1 MSNQEDD
8 VQEALSKLEIAMRT
22 QVEKNMSVTDMRVT
36 TQKTR
41 LYKLWCLLTYGH
53 LLGPSGVCLRCGKKI
68 TAAIVK
74 PQIIKKEQQ
83 L

>member
-22 QVEKNMSVTDMRVT
+22 QIEKSMSVTDMRVT
-36 TQKTR
+36 TQR
-41 LYKLWCLLTYGH
+41 SRAYKLWCFIIWGH
-53 LLGPSGVCLRCGKKI
+53 LLGPNGACLRCGKKI
-68 TAAIVK
+68 INIPK
-74 PQIIKKEQQ
+74 PQIIKKEQ

>member
-8 VQEALSKLEIAMRT
+8 VQEALSKLEIAIRT

-53 LLGPSGVCLRCGKKI
+53 LLGPNGVCLRCGKKI
-68 TAAIVK
+68 SNTLK
-74 PQIIKKEQQ
+74 TK
-83 L
+83 